1 MAVFFHIGLFHVVWT
16 PKIVA
21 CILTAGSFLTVT
33 NTLARVPSWG
43 PGIAGSA
50 LILVA
55 LQPAFVIWSIS
66 GLENPLYVFLLS
78 LLMAGVAKSLT
89 APKPSQWTAIFVGV
103 VAAGVA
109 ATRPDGALYVPLVPI
124 VFAVRAYLARD
135 LRPWVGALASY
146 GVTAATLLGVLAG
159 FRWWYFHDVV
169 PNTYYMRMRPVSFGS
184 ILWLL
189 PDTVWK
195 LRDLGEAIAGSRA
208 TTWLLVIV
216 FAGTVV
222 LVSIRQFPPILAVLA
237 MFSASSGLAYLLLPL
252 DWMGEYR
259 FASPFF
265 LFFYTYI
272 TALAWLLCG
281 LTRRAQARRRWTFAI
296 VVVLLVAGTLIHVA
310 RRSVAFAY
318 NPTVP
323 LAVVAE
329 YYGHRYN
336 RVAAAL
342 GLDSGSLL
350 APDLGGTLLYSNLVV
365 FDLGGL
371 CDRTVAR
378 TIGRDQR
385 AFHDYIF
392 GQVRPTFIHIH
403 SAYWARLAFLDADER
418 FGRDY
423 VAIRVVPDLDVG
435 DFVRRDVLRGSVDP
449 LASILDGGSLPEQK
463 LNAPPSRCRRRS
475 CGGRIR

>member
-1 MAVFFHIGLFHVVWT
+1 MHSHR
-16 PKIVA
+16 
-21 CILTAGSFLTVT
+21 GSFLTVT

-463 LNAPPSRCRRRS
+463 LNAPPFTMPPSLLRRADQV
-475 CGGRIR
+475 IE